1 MALPPNQA
9 RNILMHAVSATWTL
23 FLTALVATSATAITY
38 DASLEAPPE
47 LGERVGY
54 WERIFQEYD
63 SKTIIIHD
71 TKDPQLILDILPFS
85 RMAALKND
93 KLLLTSNGQKN
104 IAEKYQ
110 RRYEAALRQFS
121 KLGSEAR
128 NLGLMEDRVYQVY
141 SKNKKAYARLMS
153 GRASIRQQRGMA
165 DIFKSAAEK
174 AQDFLPYLEM
184 EFKAVGVPIDLT
196 RIAFVESM
204 FNETAISKVGASG
217 MFQFM
222 PGTAQ
227 TYMIVNQLIDERNSP
242 IKAARA
248 AAQLFKSNFQDLGNW
263 PLAVTA
269 YNHGPAGIARAVKSL
284 RSDYLPYLIE
294 KWDAP
299 SFGFASQNFYA
310 EFIAARN
317 SYNKAIREGSV
328 SQRPSRL
335 KLGSGKLKQS
345 VSLKDLS
352 EIVEL
357 DVSEIL
363 KFNPCINKK
372 VASRY
377 PQMKLPRGFE
387 LLMPLSAGQSKSHA
401 FLAINAYLPQK
412 KIAYDQRTNVRR
424 GEQ

>member
-1 MALPPNQA
+1 MALLRNQV
-9 RNILMHAVSATWTL
+9 RNFLMQAANVLWAPFLAV
-23 FLTALVATSATAITY
+23 LVATSASAVTN
-38 DASLEAPPE
+38 DASLEPPPE

-63 SKTIIIHD
+63 SKTIIVHD

-93 KLLLTSNGQKN
+93 KLLLTPNGQKI
-104 IAEKYQ
+104 IADKYQ
-110 RRYEAALRQFS
+110 RRYEVALRQFS

-128 NLGLMEDRVYQVY
+128 NSGLMEDRVYQVY
-141 SKNKKAYARLMS
+141 SKNKKAYERLIN
-153 GRASIRQQRGMA
+153 GTASIRQQRGMA
-165 DIFKSAAEK
+165 DIFKSAAER

-184 EFKAVGVPIDLT
+184 EFRAVGVPTDLT

-204 FNETAISKVGASG
+204 FNESAISKVGASG

-227 TYMIVNQLIDERNSP
+227 SYMIVNQLIDERNSP

-248 AAQLFKSNFQDLGNW
+248 AAQLFKSNYQDLRNW
-263 PLAVTA
+263 PLAITA
-269 YNHGPAGIARAVKSL
+269 YNHGPAGMARAVKSL

-294 KWDAP
+294 KWDGP

-317 SYNKAIREGSV
+317 SYNKAIRDGSV
-328 SQRPSRL
+328 SLRPSRL
-335 KLGSGKLKQS
+335 KLSSGKLKQS
-345 VSLKDLS
+345 VSLKDLATL
-352 EIVEL
+352 VDL
-357 DVSEIL
+357 DTSEIL

-387 LLMPLSAGQSKSHA
+387 LLLPVDIGQSKSSA
-401 FLAINAYLPQK
+401 FLMINAYLPQK
-412 KIAYDQRTNVRR
+412 KIAYDQRPNVRR